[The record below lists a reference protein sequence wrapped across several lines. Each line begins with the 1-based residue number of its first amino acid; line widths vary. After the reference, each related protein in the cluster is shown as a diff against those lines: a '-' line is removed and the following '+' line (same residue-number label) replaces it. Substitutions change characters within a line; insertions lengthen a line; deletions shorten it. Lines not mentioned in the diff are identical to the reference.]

1 MKRKNLLPTDKY
13 TLRKGKVLGLR
24 TCDANLQA
32 YCQFQWKA
40 GWNTAP
46 DWLPTQECG
55 NGLHFLLWGEG
66 DSSHLDTSDTAKW
79 LIVEADAKSII
90 DLDGK
95 HKAET
100 VFAWVFEDRK
110 SAIEFLQKHAPQGV
124 KIHYSTNSGE
134 YGSTNSGGDYSTN
147 SGGDCSTNSG
157 GDCSTNSG
165 GDCSYFIGGKN
176 TVFVSRYF
184 DGKNRQVSVAI
195 CGKDVEVG
203 KKYKCVQGV
212 FSLVE
217 EKIK

>member
-110 SAIEFLQKHAPQGV
+110 SAIEFLQ
-124 KIHYSTNSGE
+124 
-134 YGSTNSGGDYSTN
+134 
-147 SGGDCSTNSG
+147 
-157 GDCSTNSG
+157 
-165 GDCSYFIGGKN
+165 N
-176 TVFVSRYF
+176 THH
-184 DGKNRQVSVAI
+184 KA
-195 CGKDVEVG
+195 
-203 KKYKCVQGV
+203 
-212 FSLVE
+212 
-217 EKIK
+217 